1 MRGIGMKPGIAKTAE
16 NLEFGVIRRRTKDFF
31 VRRT

>member
-1 MRGIGMKPGIAKTAE
+1 MRGIGTKPGIVETVE